1 MLQDL
6 RRYKEVRL
14 RRSSKLGGLEE
25 KGGLLVAFVG
35 GYRLVEMVQ
44 LLTHEHRQKQK
55 TLTETSDEVSTGQ
68 EVKGKLNVF
77 IFEEREGAIVVCA
90 SK

>member
-14 RRSSKLGGLEE
+14 RRFSELGGLEE

-44 LLTHEHRQKQK
+44 LLTHEHRQKQ
-55 TLTETSDEVSTGQ
+55 
-68 EVKGKLNVF
+68 
-77 IFEEREGAIVVCA
+77 
-90 SK
+90 